1 MLLLLQE
8 FPINFI
14 YMCAFKR
21 IIWFGNSFLMTF
33 FLHRKKLWR
42 FCAGQGRE
50 IHAPTS
56 FTFNFSFFLSLHII
70 TFFFVYSNF
79 FWKVKLPRKNT
90 TTCFDHLFRVYM
102 TSWSRKKLLFTYYYI
117 VSCGNL
123 TASHWKN
130 LIHL

>member
-1 MLLLLQE
+1 
-8 FPINFI
+8 
-14 YMCAFKR
+14 MCAFKR

-70 TFFFVYSNF
+70 TFFCVFKFLLKSKITEKKYNNLFCSFVS
-79 FWKVKLPRKNT
+79 
-90 TTCFDHLFRVYM
+90 CI
-102 TSWSRKKLLFTYYYI
+102 YYI
-117 VSCGNL
+117 IVSQK
-123 TASHWKN
+123 TF
-130 LIHL
+130 IHILLYCELRKFNGIALKKFNTSLKSLSWMPRWVSI